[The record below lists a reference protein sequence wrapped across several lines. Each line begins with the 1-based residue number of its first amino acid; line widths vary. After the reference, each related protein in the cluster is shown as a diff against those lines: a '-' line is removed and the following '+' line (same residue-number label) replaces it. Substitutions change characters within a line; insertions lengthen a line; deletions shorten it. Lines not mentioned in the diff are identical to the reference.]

1 MGFFPEPPGTTLDLE
16 KEEDTSNTK
25 MRTDFNKTVHQHK
38 WMVSYLNFSDK
49 LYKLQSN
56 FMSGEAKL
64 GSNGSYIE
72 EAGLR

>member
-1 MGFFPEPPGTTLDLE
+1 MDLPPETSVPPLGLS
-16 KEEDTSNTK
+16 KEVDTPDKK
-25 MRTDFNKTVHQHK
+25 MRTVSKKTVHQHK